1 MRVRKKGKGR
11 VGGRGRRMRGEQQVV
26 VMETGKIVTRLTST
40 VLMGQGGG
48 CWESANE

>member
-11 VGGRGRRMRGEQQVV
+11 VGGRGRQMRGEQQVV

-40 VLMGQGGG
+40 ALM
-48 CWESANE
+48 